1 MGKLYVITGDD
12 EFAVKER
19 SRALAI
25 ELGGEALEENP
36 AIEIIPGDSDSLKPD
51 EIARRFLEAMRT
63 PPFLCASK
71 LVWLRHFLNFDV
83 FNAKDPVPV
92 YTEVQSLLTAPL
104 SEELTVLADGFNLDM
119 RKQFG
124 KALKSAKIEIEVL
137 NLPKTNDRRYAE
149 DRRMS
154 IRAVCQELGKG
165 IEGNAAA
172 YLAETLSGDSGLLR
186 NELEKLACYVGEAPC
201 ITLADCQ
208 AVCSRTPE
216 TVSWEFTGAITARNI
231 PAAMRLLDVLLSQ
244 GEPEMRLMAALSGE
258 FQKQIQTKL
267 AMQQLNLTRVNART
281 FDSLPQEL
289 RDRYPDNP
297 LLKLHPFRAFK
308 VCEGAANFTDAEL
321 VRNLELV
328 RNANRSLVSG
338 GGDRRIVLEQL
349 ILKLTARSQ

>member
-36 AIEIIPGDSDSLKPD
+36 AVEIIPGDSDSLKPD

-124 KALKSAKIEIEVL
+124 KALKSAKIEIE
-137 NLPKTNDRRYAE
+137 
-149 DRRMS
+149 S
-154 IRAVCQELGKG
+154 
-165 IEGNAAA
+165 
-172 YLAETLSGDSGLLR
+172 
-186 NELEKLACYVGEAPC
+186 
-201 ITLADCQ
+201 
-208 AVCSRTPE
+208 
-216 TVSWEFTGAITARNI
+216 
-231 PAAMRLLDVLLSQ
+231 
-244 GEPEMRLMAALSGE
+244 
-258 FQKQIQTKL
+258 
-267 AMQQLNLTRVNART
+267 
-281 FDSLPQEL
+281 
-289 RDRYPDNP
+289 
-297 LLKLHPFRAFK
+297 
-308 VCEGAANFTDAEL
+308 
-321 VRNLELV
+321 
-328 RNANRSLVSG
+328 
-338 GGDRRIVLEQL
+338 
-349 ILKLTARSQ
+349 